1 MPLKKISKKY
11 VYIPAYFI
19 FVALCVAGLYVFL
32 TRPATKELEPAK
44 TSTVVPIIQ
53 KNESAVVACFEENRK
68 HLDGL
73 LQIVPSAALSDVLG
87 RLNEKCAEEI
97 CTQFNKLATGEL
109 TYELM
114 IQSMNDR
121 DCLNQVYREAIDYHN
136 NVLSKE
142 SVIGIFFDEGSSQL
156 SETHRYKLK
165 VILNTYRVKASEYNL
180 LVIGRASASGN
191 TASNKILSLQRVK
204 SITNYAE
211 ALMNG
216 EMQTDY
222 VYFGAEQPRLNTELA
237 ELYHIP
243 REDYANSATSQRDE
257 DYQVRL
263 NQSVLVVIYESKDDP
278 FQIDEINLPS

>member
-1 MPLKKISKKY
+1 MSVKKISKKY

-19 FVALCVAGLYVFL
+19 FVALSVLGLYTVL
-32 TRPATKELEPAK
+32 TRPATHEVEPAK
-44 TSTVVPIIQ
+44 ASVVTPVVQ
-53 KNESAVVACFEENRK
+53 KQESAVMACFKKNRK
-68 HLDGL
+68 HMEGL
-73 LQIVPSAALSDVLG
+73 LRIVPSAALSDVLE
-87 RLNEKCAEEI
+87 RLDQKCEKEI
-97 CTQFNKLATGEL
+97 CTQFNELATGAV
-109 TYELM
+109 TYERM
-114 IQSMNDR
+114 VQSMNDR
-121 DCLNQVYREAIDYHN
+121 DCLNQIYREAIDYHN
-136 NVLSKE
+136 EVLSKE
-142 SVIGIFFDEGSSQL
+142 SVIGIFFDEGSAQL

-191 TASNKILSLQRVK
+191 PESNKMLSLQRVQ

-243 REDYANSATSQRDE
+243 REDYANAATSQRDQ
-257 DYQVRL
+257 DYEVRL
-263 NQSVLVVIYESKDDP
+263 NQSVLVVIYEKKEDP
-278 FQIDEINLPS
+278 FQIDAID